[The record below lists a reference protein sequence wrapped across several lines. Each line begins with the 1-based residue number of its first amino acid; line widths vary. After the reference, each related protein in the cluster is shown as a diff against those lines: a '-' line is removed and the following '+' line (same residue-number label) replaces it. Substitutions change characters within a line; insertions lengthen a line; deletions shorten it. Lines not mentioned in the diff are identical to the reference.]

1 MVTTTG
7 LFQELRLHMGGT
19 ASWGQGCCWGGG
31 LGSGLLGGRAGAH
44 GGEEMDVGEGR
55 GQTRPRGQLGTVSA
69 GESWLPTRL
78 EAFAAAPLDP
88 TGLHRAHLHPL
99 ASNILPLL
107 SAWLPGVTAPP
118 QSTPPNVLTLL
129 HPYSAPP
136 PNSPRPITSL
146 LLSALLSSSGPI
158 LLVSTSPTPFC
169 YCCYC

>member
-1 MVTTTG
+1 MISPQGAPRGHHHWPFSRAQTTHGRHG
-7 LFQELRLHMGGT
+7 LT
-19 ASWGQGCCWGGG
+19 
-31 LGSGLLGGRAGAH
+31 GSGLLGGRAGAH

-55 GQTRPRGQLGTVSA
+55 GQPRPRGQLGTVSA

-78 EAFAAAPLDP
+78 EAFAAAPLGP
-88 TGLHRAHLHPL
+88 TGLRTACLHPL

-118 QSTPPNVLTLL
+118 QSNPPNVLTLL

-146 LLSALLSSSGPI
+146 LLSALLSALLSSSGPV
-158 LLVSTSPTPFC
+158 LLGSTSPTPFC
-169 YCCYC
+169 YC